1 MYAALPSDQGHRASL
16 FPFTSGSLALEL
28 GLLLG
33 EEGLVA
39 DAEILGAEAVEAFAV
54 LRVGEGARVAQAP
67 REFLVPARD
76 ERRTVG
82 DSPRRGLRLGFDLV
96 VRDDARHE
104 TQVLRLGGIE
114 HASLEHD
121 LERVRFARKRDQRS
135 DLGVGHD
142 EAELVDRHAEAARR
156 AADANVREPGDLET
170 ATHADAVDLGN
181 HRMTAMIDRVDR
193 LAHDRPVLARLLDVR
208 ALVREFRDVVPG
220 REGLRARAANNDAA
234 HLVAR
239 GKLREYL

>member
-67 REFLVPARD
+67 REFLLPARD

-82 DSPRRGLRLGFDLV
+82 DSPRRGLHLGFDLV
-96 VRDDARHE
+96 VRDDARLE
-104 TQVLRLGGIE
+104 NQNLR
-114 HASLEHD
+114 
-121 LERVRFARKRDQRS
+121 
-135 DLGVGHD
+135 
-142 EAELVDRHAEAARR
+142 
-156 AADANVREPGDLET
+156 PGDIVN
-170 ATHADAVDLGN
+170 ASPDPDL
-181 HRMTAMIDRVDR
+181 H
-193 LAHDRPVLARLLDVR
+193 PV
-208 ALVREFRDVVPG
+208 P
-220 REGLRARAANNDAA
+220 
-234 HLVAR
+234 
-239 GKLREYL
+239 